1 MKKLIILLFIINF
14 IHAESFITDM
24 EYGKMLYKNPRG
36 IGCHKCHGLKG
47 EGMVIASYKEF
58 NKTSEEKIDKK
69 LIAPRINNLNPQQL
83 ADGITSKKR
92 SVMPSYFLT
101 KDEII
106 VIYKYLKQSKK

>member
-1 MKKLIILLFIINF
+1 MKKLIILLFFINL
-14 IHAESFITDM
+14 IYAESFITDM

-47 EGMVIASYKEF
+47 EGLVVASYKEF
-58 NKTSEEKIDKK
+58 NKTSEQKVDFS
-69 LIAPRINNLNPQQL
+69 LTAPRINNLSPQEL